1 MDNGVR
7 LDVRAVYDPIIA
19 GLIFL
24 IPTGFIVAGIALS
37 VSSKTFLAIYVPLGI
52 ALAAMYLVV
61 MPKRFRLYEDGV
73 IEVVNLM
80 GCSYFR
86 MTVDSVEMIPM
97 CTIVTGCP
105 CKILT
110 ACSGN
115 VMLKAKQP
123 TWGCITKLLISP
135 REPEEFVRVVKSVI
149 DIDVQP

>member
-37 VSSKTFLAIYVPLGI
+37 VSSTTFLAIYVPLGI

-80 GCSYFR
+80 
-86 MTVDSVEMIPM
+86 
-97 CTIVTGCP
+97 
-105 CKILT
+105 
-110 ACSGN
+110 
-115 VMLKAKQP
+115 
-123 TWGCITKLLISP
+123 
-135 REPEEFVRVVKSVI
+135 
-149 DIDVQP
+149 